1 MAFTVREFQDLVQLL
16 RERADWR
23 EELRQTLLS
32 DDFLALPG
40 IVRELAEAQRGSEQ
54 RLRRTEQRVEELAE
68 AQRRTEVEVRRLT
81 NRVASLDGRMLE
93 FEVARKAFSYFGRL
107 LRRVEVINP
116 NDIEDLL
123 EARLPAEY
131 LADILRLDLFVHGRL
146 RRGLMEGKEP
156 EMWLAVE
163 VSVVVDR
170 EDVERVARRASLMRQ
185 GELQVLPV
193 AVGENVTEGARSMAK
208 EQGVILMRDGSMA
221 FVNEAL
227 QRLTSPDSDNRN
239 AAKQ

>member
-40 IVRELAEAQRGSEQ
+40 IVRELAEAQ
-54 RLRRTEQRVEELAE
+54 RRTEQRVEELAE

-146 RRGLMEGKEP
+146 RRGLMEDKEP

-193 AVGENVTEGARSMAK
+193 AVGENATEGARSMAK
-208 EQGVILMRDGSMA
+208 EQGVVLMRDGSMA

>member
-1 MAFTVREFQDLVQLL
+1 
-16 RERADWR
+16 
-23 EELRQTLLS
+23 
-32 DDFLALPG
+32 
-40 IVRELAEAQRGSEQ
+40 
-54 RLRRTEQRVEELAE
+54 
-68 AQRRTEVEVRRLT
+68 
-81 NRVASLDGRMLE
+81 
-93 FEVARKAFSYFGRL
+93 
-107 LRRVEVINP
+107 
-116 NDIEDLL
+116 
-123 EARLPAEY
+123 
-131 LADILRLDLFVHGRL
+131 
-146 RRGLMEGKEP
+146 
-156 EMWLAVE
+156 VE